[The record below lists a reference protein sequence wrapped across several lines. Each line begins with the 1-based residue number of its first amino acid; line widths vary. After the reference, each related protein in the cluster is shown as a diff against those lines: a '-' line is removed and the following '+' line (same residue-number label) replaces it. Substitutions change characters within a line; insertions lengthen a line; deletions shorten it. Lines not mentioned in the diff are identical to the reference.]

1 VGPAGEL
8 GDELV
13 DELVLLGLFDAAGA
27 GLPDDPHAVID
38 TERTAMTAKVM
49 YRIVFK
55 VEAVSDVWP
64 GSRWEPAEEAR
75 SEACPSDHLPVT

>member
-1 VGPAGEL
+1 VGPPGEL

-13 DELVLLGLFDAAGA
+13 EELALLGLFDAAGA
-27 GLPDDPHAVID
+27 GLPDDPHAVIA
-38 TERTAMTAKVM
+38 TESAAMTAKVM

-55 VEAVSDVWP
+55 VAAVSDVWP
-64 GSRWEPAEEAR
+64 RPRCEPAEDAR